1 MIDKLVLALVVIGA
15 LNWGSIGLFQFD
27 LVAAVFGGQAA
38 IFSRIVYTL
47 VALAGSGPFPFSS
60 VTRLHTIR
68 QQGND
73 IVKDK
78 KRTGENFSGP
88 FCLLLFFSLAQHIFE
103 SVHIGSAAAQ
113 GLFDVH
119 RDGSVVLHQQNTAL
133 FCFGRQIFSGQGI
146 KLSFGS
152 FTDNVSFFKTVDDQF
167 FHR

>member
-38 IFSRIVYTL
+38 IFSRIVYT
-47 VALAGSGPFPFSS
+47 
-60 VTRLHTIR
+60 IK
-68 QQGND
+68 
-73 IVKDK
+73 KDRRK
-78 KRTGENFSGP
+78 LLRSFL
-88 FCLLLFFSLAQHIFE
+88 LLLFFSLAQHIFE
-103 SVHIGSAAAQ
+103 SVHIGGAAAQ